1 MDAHEISLRP
11 VITILSTLVGAIVGG
26 AALGYG
32 AGAIVA
38 ASTGSGSTGGF
49 AALGAALYG
58 SIVGAVAGAVTG
70 ILIAF
75 RREPGRVRAITIA
88 AMILA
93 GAALFFGLAGV
104 ASQIDDDLVEPPVVW
119 LAVALPGGAL
129 IGRWLAVRFDR
140 AGRGG

>member
-1 MDAHEISLRP
+1 
-11 VITILSTLVGAIVGG
+11 VITIISTLLGAVVGG

-58 SIVGAVAGAVTG
+58 SIVGAVAGAITG

-75 RREPGRVRAITIA
+75 RREPRRARAITVA

-93 GAALFFGLAGV
+93 GALLFFGLAGV
-104 ASQIDDDLVEPPVVW
+104 ASQIDDSLVEPPVVW

-129 IGRWLAVRFDR
+129 IGRWLAVRT
-140 AGRGG
+140 GRSG